1 MAYRQIYCF
10 VKLVHESVALLLVFS
25 SVRFPVELHGKK
37 RLCRGAVAYEEI
49 NMARFDPSARAVP
62 ADSMS
67 RFDEVIDANFG
78 EIYSCIKYSSNF
90 FNTLSTVNN
99 SFGEQPTMWSIYL
112 SFFNSVK
119 MFAL

>member
-1 MAYRQIYCF
+1 MAYRQTYCF
-10 VKLVHESVALLLVFS
+10 VEFVYESVAFLSTFS
-25 SVRFPVELHGKK
+25 LVRFPVELYREK
-37 RLCRGAVAYEEI
+37 RFCRGAIAYEEI
-49 NMARFDPSARAVP
+49 DMTRFDPSARAIP
-62 ADSMS
+62 AGSMS